1 MKASASETASNVF
14 MMFIL
19 GSFLKRQKGSNIE
32 PRAASDVAQD
42 LLAFAIHSALFRQTT
57 IGLTRLRALLLSTP
71 L

>member
-1 MKASASETASNVF
+1 

-19 GSFLKRQKGSNIE
+19 GSFLRRQKGSNIQ
-32 PRAASDVAQD
+32 PRATPYVAED
-42 LLAFAIHSALFRQTT
+42 SLAFAAHLALFCETT

>member
-1 MKASASETASNVF
+1 

-32 PRAASDVAQD
+32 PQAASDVAQD
-42 LLAFAIHSALFRQTT
+42 LLAFAIHLALFRQT
-57 IGLTRLRALLLSTP
+57 IIRLTRLGALLLSTP